1 MVTVVPADEGWGEAF
16 SKFGQ
21 GFSQGAMNRSDQKAL
36 QKAIDDLP
44 PNADPRDVLKAVTNV
59 RTYDNKAKQDFLKSS
74 LEVDKYR
81 QHFEETQKKHQLQ
94 EVKAKEKESKRM
106 AEEKKAQNEREVA
119 DSLIDNA
126 NIPDEQKQALRGK
139 IGTNTAAALAT
150 KNADASEYEIAK
162 NQSKRFEPEVDY
174 YHKKAL
180 EAKQLM
186 PITEATILNNEKY
199 GGLEKTWD
207 TALDAINSSFL
218 NQFKSKTGQELEAY
232 TPVSVAGFGTKM
244 GGQMTDKR
252 MQLISKKA
260 VGLGRD
266 QNANRLFLYLD
277 YYDRKLDMLR
287 NDFANEIISENK
299 YGLPP
304 KDLDK
309 QLDKK
314 MAPYQKMIGK
324 DIDNLLND
332 KRPTSEMSQ
341 MSVVQQ
347 YKQELQP
354 GEVLVVSPDGATWA
368 LTEEELKMPEYKKY
382 KRL

>member
-1 MVTVVPADEGWGEAF
+1 MVTVVPADEGWADAF
-16 SKFGQ
+16 RSFGK
-21 GFSQGAMNRSDQKAL
+21 GASEGYTNRADQMAL
-36 QKAIDDLP
+36 QKAVDELGPD
-44 PNADPRDVLKAVTNV
+44 ADPREVLKAVTGV
-59 RTYDNKAKQDFLKSS
+59 KTYDNKAKQDFFKNSI
-74 LEVDKYR
+74 EVNKYQ
-81 QHFEETQKKHQLQ
+81 QHFDETKKKHAVQ
-94 EVKAKEKESKRM
+94 EAKNKEKETKRL
-106 AEEKKAQNEREVA
+106 AEEKKSQNEREVA

-126 NIPDEQKQALRGK
+126 NIPDEQKNALRGK

-162 NQSKRFEPEVDY
+162 NQSKRFEPEIEH

-180 EAKQLM
+180 EAQQLM

-232 TPVSVAGFGTKM
+232 TPISVAGFGTKM
-244 GGQMTDKR
+244 GGQMTNKR
-252 MQLISKKA
+252 MELISKKA
-260 VGLGRD
+260 VSLGRD

-277 YYDRKLDMLR
+277 YYDRKLDMMR
-287 NDFANEIISENK
+287 NEFANEIIAENK
-299 YGLPP
+299 YGVAP

-324 DIDNLLND
+324 DIDDLLHD
-332 KRPTSEMSQ
+332 KKPTSDMSQ
-341 MSVVQQ
+341 MSVIQQ

-354 GEVLVVSPDGATWA
+354 GEVLVVGPDGATWA

>member
-21 GFSQGAMNRSDQKAL
+21 GFTQGAMNRSDQKAL

-44 PNADPRDVLKAVTNV
+44 PNADPRDVLKAVTGVKSYN
-59 RTYDNKAKQDFLKSS
+59 NQAKQDFLKNS

-81 QHFEETQKKHQLQ
+81 QHFEETKKKHEMQ
-94 EVKAKEKESKRM
+94 ETKAKEKEQKRV
-106 AEEKKAQNEREVA
+106 AEEKKAQNDREVA

-126 NIPDEQKQALRGK
+126 NIPEEQKQALRGK
-139 IGTNTAAALAT
+139 VGTNTAAALAT

-162 NQSKRFEPEVDY
+162 NQSKRFEPEVEH

-180 EAKQLM
+180 EAQQLLPM
-186 PITEATILNNEKY
+186 TEATILNNEKY

-232 TPVSVAGFGTKM
+232 TPISVAGFGTKM
-244 GGQMTDKR
+244 GGQMTNKR
-252 MQLISKKA
+252 MELISKKA
-260 VGLGRD
+260 VSLGRD

-287 NDFANEIISENK
+287 NDFTNEIIAENK
-299 YGLPP
+299 YGLAPR
-304 KDLDK
+304 DLDK

-314 MAPYQKMIGK
+314 MKPYQKMIGQ
-324 DIDNLLND
+324 DIDNLLHD

-354 GEVLVVSPDGATWA
+354 GEVLVVAPDGSTWGV
-368 LTEEELKMPEYKKY
+368 TEEELKMPEYKKY